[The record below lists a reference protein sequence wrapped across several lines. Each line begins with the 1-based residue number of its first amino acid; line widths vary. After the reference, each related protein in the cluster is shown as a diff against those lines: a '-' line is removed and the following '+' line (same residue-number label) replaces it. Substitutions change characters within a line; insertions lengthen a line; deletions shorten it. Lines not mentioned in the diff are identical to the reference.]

1 MKKASL
7 KSKALLTAI
16 SALSVTGTAVVAA
29 QAKMYTVKA
38 GDSLWSLSQKSGLSV
53 SELASRNNIVN
64 PNLIVAGQT
73 LDVPDQ
79 ASSAAAT
86 PAQQAVAA
94 SSSAPVETAPAAN
107 SGSAKTISY
116 TVKAGDSLWQIAQ
129 NTGAQVNDLLQSN
142 GGKSLIT
149 IGQVLQI
156 KLSADSQAAPASSA
170 PAAASSAA
178 ASSAQSAYNS
188 SVAASQAAATA
199 AASAYD
205 ASSAAAASAAASTP
219 ASAAPVKPAAPA
231 KLGVSAQSGTVTA
244 IINLALQLSR
254 QGIPYVWGGHTT
266 AGFDCSG
273 LVSYVFQHAAG
284 ISMTPYTVS
293 QEGYVS
299 KHAVSAAKPG
309 DLLFWGNAGAT
320 YHVAIYI
327 GNNQYVAAPVPGRNV
342 EVETISRYFMPS
354 FAGTVIK

>member
-53 SELASRNNIVN
+53 SELASHNNIVN

-73 LDVPDQ
+73 LDIPDQ

-86 PAQQAVAA
+86 PAQQAA
-94 SSSAPVETAPAAN
+94 SSSTAAVATAPAAN
-107 SGSAKTISY
+107 SGSVKTISY

-156 KLSADSQAAPASSA
+156 KLPADSQAAPASSA

-205 ASSAAAASAAASTP
+205 ASSAAAASAAASKP

-231 KLGVSAQSGTVTA
+231 KLGVSAQSGSVTA

-342 EVETISRYFMPS
+342 EVQTISRYFMPS